1 MNKKVKKSHIPLRLN
16 LLFSVIVILFI
27 ILIVRLVSLQLTN
40 HDKYTTILTDTK
52 AIHVKTEMARGQIF
66 DRNGVL
72 LVGNKAH
79 TTINYTRH
87 TLNTSDMVK
96 IATRLSDY
104 ISVSTEELKERD
116 LKDYWAVLHK
126 DELNSRLSTSE
137 KKLSGVALYNTQLEK
152 ITAEDIM
159 FSDKDK
165 QIAAIFTRMNSI
177 SSLSTIAI
185 KNREVTNEEIFNVTE
200 HLTELTGISIG
211 SDWERIY
218 PEGDFLKAILGSVS
232 TEKTGLPQQEANLLM
247 AQGYA
252 SNSRVGTSFLEKQ
265 YDSVLRGTPKVTSVT
280 LDTNNKVMSSTET
293 YEGKA
298 GSNLVL
304 SLDTALQKRVDG
316 ILTNFLTRNIEHKG
330 LNSSIYAVVQKT
342 STGEILSIN
351 GKKYAYNEEKD
362 TYDTS
367 KIEDDILGAMNKNFG
382 MGSVVKAAS
391 VGIGYKYNVID
402 EENNVLIDSPLHFQN
417 SNAIRSFF
425 NQEGSVAINDI
436 TALERS
442 SNVYM
447 AKIALAVGGQPDFAT
462 GNTLSIMDDTIYK
475 LRREYAAYGLGGS
488 TGIDLPNV
496 STGYSPY
503 QTPLVGAVYLSF
515 GQYDLYSPLQV
526 SQYMTTVAN
535 DGVRF
540 APRLV
545 REIRDINSLT
555 GFGQVQTDMTPTLMN
570 KVDLTTSQFSRIK
583 EGLYRVVNGYL
594 GTEYTNYAGF
604 GISVA
609 GKSGTAEAIYDGDI
623 KDKAQSEV
631 INSIFSGYAPSDNPD
646 ITVTVVVPHL
656 EGNEGYAGQVA
667 RQIFATYFYN

>member
-342 STGEILSIN
+342 NTGEILSIN

-447 AKIALAVGGQPDFAT
+447 AKIALAVGGQPDFST